1 MATNYVAEGANWN
14 YTPGSAVASGAVVL
28 MGATLGVALTAIPA
42 NTTGAVAV
50 DGVFTIAK
58 VSGDVVAQGAK
69 LYWVTASSNLSTTAS
84 GNTYA
89 GRAYEAA
96 GSGTTT
102 VRIRLNFGS

>member
-28 MGATLGVALTAIPA
+28 MGVTLGVALAAIAA

-50 DGVFTIAK
+50 DGVFTVAK
-58 VSGDVVAQGAK
+58 LSTDVVAQGAK
-69 LYWVTASSNLSTTAS
+69 LYWDAANSRLTTTAS

-96 GSGTTT
+96 GSGATT
-102 VRIRLNFGS
+102 VRIRINFGS